1 MTEDPIDLGP
11 PLVIG
16 AIMLAVG
23 IALPVIAFCWCSK
36 WAIKWAVQKVKKA
49 TANRGKGGES

>member
-16 AIMLAVG
+16 AIMIAVG
-23 IALPVIAFCWCSK
+23 LALPLIAIRWCGK
-36 WAIKWAVQKVKKA
+36 WVIKWAVQKVKKA
-49 TANRGKGGES
+49 TANRGNGGES